1 MARPFGPS
9 HPLISGAA
17 SGAKR
22 AASPPREHPTKTKQV
37 LPMDILALATMK
49 NAANRDMK
57 RELQNSVNR
66 RDFERTWRFQAPPG
80 STPRRVALP
89 PSWDGLPRS
98 PLPIVAA
105 APACRCRRA
114 GSRSERRRSVVARGC
129 HTLGLCAVAASVL
142 WTLASHIRWFPRR
155 SVTQLRRGVVSDSS
169 APPRP
174 LVGRANAHTTHTAID

>member
-1 MARPFGPS
+1 
-9 HPLISGAA
+9 
-17 SGAKR
+17 
-22 AASPPREHPTKTKQV
+22 V

-98 PLPIVAA
+98 PFPD
-105 APACRCRRA
+105 RGRRA
-114 GSRSERRRSVVARGC
+114 GTFSCLRAGSSTERRRSVVARVRC
-129 HTLGLCAVAASVL
+129 
-142 WTLASHIRWFPRR
+142 TLACEWCAR
-155 SVTQLRRGVVSDSS
+155 
-169 APPRP
+169 PRP
-174 LVGRANAHTTHTAID
+174 AC